1 MATFRFKLQALLDL
15 RLREETTCRIAYG
28 KLMGQ
33 KSDIE
38 QRLIAHQQTIQAGK
52 DSMRDGMIGE
62 VDALALRLQSHAA
75 LGLMR
80 EAQAAASALAGLA
93 KRSETSRSELDIA
106 RSRRRAVEVLR
117 ERRYEEWKLQQE
129 RREVAD
135 QDELATFSA
144 FRRDSDS

>member
-1 MATFRFKLQALLDL
+1 MASFRFKLQALLDL
-15 RLREETTCRIAYG
+15 RLREETTCRIEFS

-52 DSMRDGMIGE
+52 DSMREGMVGK

-80 EAQAAASALAGLA
+80 EAQAAAIALAGLA
-93 KRSETSRSELDIA
+93 KRIETSRSKLDVA

-129 RREVAD
+129 RREVSD

>member
-15 RLREETTCRIAYG
+15 RVREETTSRLAFS

-33 KSDIE
+33 KTDIE
-38 QRLIAHQQTIQAGK
+38 QRLIAHQQMIQAGK
-52 DSMRDGMIGE
+52 DSMRDAMVGE

-75 LGLMR
+75 LGLLR
-80 EAQAAASALAGLA
+80 EAQAAAIALAGLA
-93 KRSETSRSELDIA
+93 KRIAASRSELDVA

-117 ERRYEEWKLQQE
+117 DRRYEEWKLQQE

-135 QDELATFSA
+135 LDELATFSA

>member
-80 EAQAAASALAGLA
+80 EAQAAAIALAGLA
-93 KRSETSRSELDIA
+93 KRIETSRSELDIA
-106 RSRRRAVEVLR
+106 RSRRRAGEVLR